1 MREKQRLRRTMMFIP
16 GNNPGMM
23 RDAHI
28 YGSDSLMF
36 DLEDSVSMDEKD
48 AARMLVYNA
57 LKTIDYGTTELVVRI
72 NPLETPYGRA
82 DIEAMVCAGAHV
94 LRMPKTE
101 TAQDVIECEKVIEEM
116 EIKHGIPVGTTL
128 MMAAIEGALGGMAT
142 AMAGM
147 LIYALILGVGMGFD
161 VDYGLAILYG
171 AAGSA
176 AGVFGDL
183 CFSVIKRQTGIKDY
197 GNLIPGHG
205 GILDRFDSMMMVA
218 PLIEALLVIVP
229 FAV

>member
-1 MREKQRLRRTMMFIP
+1 MHEKQRLRRTMMFIP

-36 DLEDSVSMDEKD
+36 DLEDSVSMAEKD

-72 NPLETPYGRA
+72 NPLDTPYGRA

-101 TAQDVIECEKVIEEM
+101 SAQDIIDCEKVIEEM
-116 EIKHGIPVGTTL
+116 EIKYTDKFIDAEDKLQKSLDTL
-128 MMAAIEGALGGMAT
+128 EGYKPLT
-142 AMAGM
+142 HKEFENLAMQEE
-147 LIYALILGVGMGFD
+147 LRCE
-161 VDYGLAILYG
+161 LASSEKGKTEVSPKNEEKQVSKEPL
-171 AAGSA
+171 SA
-176 AGVFGDL
+176 
-183 CFSVIKRQTGIKDY
+183 
-197 GNLIPGHG
+197 
-205 GILDRFDSMMMVA
+205 DRK
-218 PLIEALLVIVP
+218 
-229 FAV
+229 